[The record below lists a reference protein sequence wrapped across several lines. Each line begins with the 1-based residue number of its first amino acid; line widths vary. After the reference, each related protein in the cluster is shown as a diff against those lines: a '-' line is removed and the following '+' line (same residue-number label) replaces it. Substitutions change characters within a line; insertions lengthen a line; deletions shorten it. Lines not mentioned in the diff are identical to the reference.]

1 MAAGFGLTQKP
12 GTAPH
17 SISRF
22 LPMLAALRHHSNWSF
37 SSAKGTDGSCCLATP
52 VRTVSK
58 EVRTHMSDNKER
70 LIILVVDDE
79 TRDRKSLCHVLTQEG
94 HVVLEAADY
103 WEAVQ
108 VHRQH
113 EGEINLLVTAI
124 ALPGTNGYELAK
136 TLFRID

>member
-1 MAAGFGLTQKP
+1 
-12 GTAPH
+12 
-17 SISRF
+17 
-22 LPMLAALRHHSNWSF
+22 
-37 SSAKGTDGSCCLATP
+37 
-52 VRTVSK
+52 
-58 EVRTHMSDNKER
+58 MSDNKER
-70 LIILVVDDE
+70 LMILVVDDE

-136 TLFRID
+136 TLFRIDPNLKVLFISCPTGAEVSRFYNMPTSGAHLLAKPVQPEDLLKRIENSFRSGNTPPYAKGAS